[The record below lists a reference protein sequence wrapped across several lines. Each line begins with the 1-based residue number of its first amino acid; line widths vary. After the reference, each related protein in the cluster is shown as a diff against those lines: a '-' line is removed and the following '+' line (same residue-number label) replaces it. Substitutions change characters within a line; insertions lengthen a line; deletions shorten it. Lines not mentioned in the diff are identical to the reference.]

1 MYTGGTDMFKDDAKV
16 FALSIIILGIIMAF
30 MIDIIW

>member
-1 MYTGGTDMFKDDAKV
+1 MNMFKDDAKV